1 MRRSNAQRLVFLT
14 LTAAL
19 MGPSCGDDNAVP
31 NLPVANAGFNR
42 EVLADQEARL
52 DGSASY
58 DPDGR
63 PLTFAWTLVS
73 MPTDSVAK
81 LFDAHTAAPAITPDF
96 GGNYL
101 FSLVVNNG
109 KRDSR
114 PAAVVLVVLGGSQN
128 AAPVATA
135 VCTPADCKVKHGTT
149 VSTTSGSSFRLDGRS
164 SYDPDGD
171 SITYRWTQVTNIAN
185 CGPCVAAG
193 VTCDPSVT
201 ALATFPNA
209 TANETKELAD
219 IKAPMAVGIMIFQ
232 LDVKDTGDLVG
243 TACLRVESTDNAP
256 LSIVATPASLTVYEG
271 ASIALDGDSS
281 GDEDTVDKLPT
292 NLVTYQ
298 WTHDPPG
305 VTVVYTPNA
314 TSKIV
319 TAVVSGLSADAQ
331 VTFTLTA
338 SDTFLPSDPCA
349 KNAET
354 CGRFCCGEVV
364 MDVTHTL
371 PDGDACDVNAHCAK
385 GACSC
390 TDSPCTADNKKCA
403 SVGCLCQ
410 YDSNFD
416 GACDGNLDVGTKPEG
431 CLGTHSCTGGSCI

>member
-1 MRRSNAQRLVFLT
+1 MRKSNAQRLVFLT

-19 MGPSCGDDNAVP
+19 IGPSCGDDNAVP

-42 EVLADQEARL
+42 EVRVDQEARL

-135 VCTPADCKVKHGTT
+135 ACAPTDCKVKHGTT
-149 VSTTSGSSFRLDGRS
+149 TSTTSGSSFRLDGRS
-164 SYDPDGD
+164 SRDPDND
-171 SITYRWTQVTNIAN
+171 PITYRWTQVTNDAN

-209 TANETKELAD
+209 TYNETKEVAE

-232 LDVKDTGDLVG
+232 LEVKDTDNRVG
-243 TACLRVESTDNAP
+243 TTCLRVESTDSAP
-256 LSIVATPASLTVYEG
+256 LSIVVTPGSLTVYEDV
-271 ASIALDGDSS
+271 AFTLDGGAS
-281 GDEDTVDKLPT
+281 GDEDTVDAA
-292 NLVTYQ
+292 LVTYQ
-298 WTHDPPG
+298 WAHSPTD
-305 VTVVYTPNA
+305 VTVTYSQDA
-314 TSKIV
+314 THAI
-319 TAVVSGLSADAQ
+319 THAVVSGLSADTQ
-331 VTFTLTA
+331 VTFTLTV
-338 SDTFLPSDPCA
+338 SDSFVTSNECA
-349 KNAET
+349 KNTET
-354 CGRFCCGEVV
+354 CGRTCCGNVQMQILNV
-364 MDVTHTL
+364 
-371 PDGDACDVNAHCAK
+371 P
-385 GACSC
+385 
-390 TDSPCTADNKKCA
+390 
-403 SVGCLCQ
+403 
-410 YDSNFD
+410 
-416 GACDGNLDVGTKPEG
+416 
-431 CLGTHSCTGGSCI
+431 